1 MQKENISEHDEN
13 YMSSDEFKQKY
24 LSEVESLCEILGLD
38 RDKIVRDYKGSLDQ
52 DELKESI
59 IDDDLIFI
67 HGVVYC
73 ISECENKQEKKRRSR
88 KLYNHEGAKA
98 LFEAIYKMWE
108 FREILDSQIYLPKR
122 DYLGGRRSE
131 PGKGDLIDIYALDEH
146 GDSDSTFIW
155 RNVVEDYAD
164 CKWPV
169 VVKVKHNS
177 GLTREDCI
185 KVLRDLTETL
195 EANFENCALA
205 GPYDGFIVRGGG
217 DEQVGQAERI
227 SDSDKELLRELENL

>member
-1 MQKENISEHDEN
+1 M
-13 YMSSDEFKQKY
+13 
-24 LSEVESLCEILGLD
+24 
-38 RDKIVRDYKGSLDQ
+38 
-52 DELKESI
+52 
-59 IDDDLIFI
+59 
-67 HGVVYC
+67 
-73 ISECENKQEKKRRSR
+73 
-88 KLYNHEGAKA
+88 YNHEGAKA

-217 DEQVGQAERI
+217 EEQVGQAERI